1 MITYLKQK
9 ENEISKKEFFVEMTL
24 KKNEKQY
31 KKDYR
36 AFIDFFCDIE
46 NKTKI

>member
-1 MITYLKQK
+1 
-9 ENEISKKEFFVEMTL
+9 MTL
-24 KKNEKQY
+24 KKNKKQY

-46 NKTKI
+46 NKTKIKIKHKKAQIEQ